1 LDGNDGVEPADDFA
15 EALPRY
21 ERNNDACSESDEI
34 GLYVEQERY
43 IRPT

>member
-1 LDGNDGVEPADDFA
+1 
-15 EALPRY
+15 LPRY
-21 ERNNDACSESDEI
+21 ERNNDACSESEEI